1 MAATQWRRG
10 VAWKDSK
17 FYAFEPNSVV
27 VMRLWPDML
36 AWRRTPKRPWSP
48 TRKWADRVLCS
59 SALEPGY
66 LERFRCLRDEF
77 GGPLCPFDTLD
88 RFKLALEASMVAFGT
103 IPERERRIAVQF
115 RERRWHVLALMA
127 RCPGAA
133 DLLEANPALGYA
145 LASSWVLRDAPVT
158 QPMRSA
164 RALVTKPQAH
174 ILAWLGFEPSERVR
188 RILRRV
194 DPAVLNGR
202 MLPGLQRGLSCPQVQ
217 AALAHLPKVCAE
229 VLPFVMHRDAMQ
241 RLTPGFLLDVQ
252 ARAANRD
259 LSEGDFRDTAFR
271 LWCDALRMAFELQAE
286 PPAVLRSFRQ
296 IERWHD
302 ELVQRYNHLA
312 PTERARRIDFDG
324 DLVFPPAPFSDRPGV
339 EALVTHE
346 ALLEEGRTMAH
357 CVGSYGSAV
366 AAGRYA
372 VYRVTEPCRATLGL
386 VRTPYGW
393 AVDQLK
399 GPRNRR
405 IGASEQAQVVRSLM
419 RQAPGAAH
427 V

>member
-1 MAATQWRRG
+1 MTATQWRRG
-10 VAWKDSK
+10 VAWKDGK

-36 AWRRTPKRPWSP
+36 AWRRTPKRLWAP

-66 LERFRCLRDEF
+66 LERFRRLRDEF
-77 GGPLCPFDTLD
+77 GGPLQRFDTWD
-88 RFKLALEASMVAFGT
+88 SYKLSLEASIAAFDT
-103 IPERERRIAVQF
+103 IPERERRIAMQF

-127 RCPGAA
+127 RCAGAA

-145 LASSWVLRDAPVT
+145 LASSWVLQDAPVK

-164 RALVTKPQAH
+164 RALITKPQAQ
-174 ILAWLGFEPSERVR
+174 ILAWLGFEPCERVR

-194 DPAVLNGR
+194 DPAVLHGR
-202 MLPGLQRGLSCPQVQ
+202 MLPGLQRGLSHPQVQ
-217 AALAHLPKVCAE
+217 ASLAHLPKVCAE
-229 VLPFVMHRDAMQ
+229 VLPFVMHRITMQ
-241 RLTPGFLLDVQ
+241 RLTTRFLLDVQ
-252 ARAANRD
+252 ASAAKRVV
-259 LSEGDFRDTAFR
+259 SGGDFSDSSFR

-286 PPAVLRSFRQ
+286 PPAILRSVRQ
-296 IERWHD
+296 VERWHD
-302 ELVQRYNHLA
+302 ELVHRYNRLA
-312 PTERARRIDFDG
+312 PTEWARRIDLDD
-324 DLVFPPAPFSDRPGV
+324 DLVFPPAPFDDRPGV

-346 ALLEEGRTMAH
+346 ALLEEGRAMAH
-357 CVGSYGSAV
+357 CVGSYGYAV

-372 VYRVTEPCRATLGL
+372 VYRVTDPCRATLGL
-386 VRTPYGW
+386 IRTPYGW

-405 IGASEQAQVVRSLM
+405 ISASERAQVVRSLM
-419 RQAPGAAH
+419 RQAPGVDH